1 MGRNFKAMTVGRLDS
16 PETLIPPRKY
26 YDEYISREI
35 DKGVSEFDVF
45 RYALANRMNVLIEG
59 PTGPGKTSACLAF
72 AALHDM
78 PFYAIQ
84 SNAGA
89 EPSQIFGRMVQSEAG
104 IWQFQDG
111 GLTALMR
118 MSQKRPCFLLVNE
131 INFML
136 AKIATVLFSLLDKR
150 RSISLVDNRGEVLEA
165 GNLLIVADMNPDYT
179 GTRQLNEALLN
190 RFPIRMV
197 FDYDPA
203 IEVKLVKSASLLR
216 AAQQLRTQYIRGE
229 HNTPVSTNSLMEFE
243 KLANDFSVQFAIN
256 NFKHMFTA
264 EYREAV
270 NSVFVLEK
278 INIEREYGV
287 STDSNDLDPD
297 QLLEESVKNQRVN
310 LSDIGVNT
318 DTLPVEEYMKLRKS
332 GVVK

>member
-1 MGRNFKAMTVGRLDS
+1 MGRKQKIVTVGRLDS
-16 PETLIPPRKY
+16 PESLIPPRKY

-45 RYALANRMNVLIEG
+45 KYALANKMNVLIEG

-78 PFYAIQ
+78 PFYSIQ

-111 GLTALMR
+111 GLTALIR
-118 MSQKRPCFLLVNE
+118 MSHKRPCFLLVNE

-136 AKIATVLFSLLDKR
+136 AKISTVLFPLLDKR
-150 RSISLVDNRGEVLEA
+150 RSVSLVDNRGEVLEA
-165 GNLLIVADMNPDYT
+165 GQLLIAADMNPDYT

-190 RFPIRMV
+190 RFPIRLV

-216 AAQQLRTQYIRGE
+216 AARQLRTQYVRGE
-229 HNTPVSTNSLMEFE
+229 HNTPVSTNSLMEFDT
-243 KLANDFSVQFAIN
+243 LAKDFSVQFAIN
-256 NFKHMFTA
+256 NFKNMFNT
-264 EYREAV
+264 EYRSAV
-270 NSVFVLEK
+270 HQVFVLEK
-278 INIEREYGV
+278 SNIESDYGI
-287 STDSNDLDPD
+287 SSDSEDIDPD
-297 QLLEESVKNQRVN
+297 KLLEESVKTQRVE
-310 LSDIGVNT
+310 LSDLGVST
-318 DTLPVEEYMKLRKS
+318 DTLPVEEYMKLRKA
-332 GVVK
+332 GRVK